1 MKNLRTMLFGQ
12 LHQPVFV
19 NILANFFHLV
29 LETLLKILPVFQK
42 DTYTHTH
49 THTHTD
55 PHMHTG
61 LLSIL
66 PYVGLSGSTFC
77 FQRLTSHCCILL
89 EFGLILSVENPK
101 KHYRFF
107 IKMA

>member
-49 THTHTD
+49 THT
-55 PHMHTG
+55 
-61 LLSIL
+61 
-66 PYVGLSGSTFC
+66 YGSTHAHWFVIYFALC
-77 FQRLTSHCCILL
+77 WLEWINFLFPKAHKPLL
-89 EFGLILSVENPK
+89 YPSRIWIDSQCGESK
-101 KHYRFF
+101 KTL
-107 IKMA
+107 